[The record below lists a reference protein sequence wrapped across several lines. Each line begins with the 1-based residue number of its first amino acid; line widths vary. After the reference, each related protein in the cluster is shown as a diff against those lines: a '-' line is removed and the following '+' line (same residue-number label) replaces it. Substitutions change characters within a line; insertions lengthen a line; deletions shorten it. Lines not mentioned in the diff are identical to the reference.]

1 MRENSRFP
9 TDKVTVIGV
18 IQKKNTINTADQTGL
33 GAGRLKLKDAFA
45 DFHGDA
51 AMVAMSSAQ
60 VYFRRPPGGNERVEY
75 ASMYSP
81 YWQVR
86 LVGVDAQ
93 ERVMAGTLG
102 MIGR

>member
-1 MRENSRFP
+1 
-9 TDKVTVIGV
+9 
-18 IQKKNTINTADQTGL
+18 
-33 GAGRLKLKDAFA
+33 
-45 DFHGDA
+45 
-51 AMVAMSSAQ
+51 MVAMSSAQ